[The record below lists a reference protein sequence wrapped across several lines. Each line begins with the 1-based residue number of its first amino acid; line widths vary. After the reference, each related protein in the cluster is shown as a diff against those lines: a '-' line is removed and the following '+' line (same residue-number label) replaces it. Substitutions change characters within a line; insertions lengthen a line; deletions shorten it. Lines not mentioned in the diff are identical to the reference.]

1 MIIFINIV
9 TKGDVFYPGGYV
21 RVFCSQTIHVC
32 TKCTDAWFTT
42 PLFYHTRVFSAILS
56 LTHK

>member
-1 MIIFINIV
+1 MIIFINIA

-42 PLFYHTRVFSAILS
+42 QLFYHTCAGIFRDFKLNA
-56 LTHK
+56 